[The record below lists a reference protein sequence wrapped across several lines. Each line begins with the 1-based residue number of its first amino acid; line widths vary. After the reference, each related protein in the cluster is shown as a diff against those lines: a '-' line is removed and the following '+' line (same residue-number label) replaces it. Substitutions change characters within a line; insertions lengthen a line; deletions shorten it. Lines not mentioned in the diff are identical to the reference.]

1 MTALSDMTGHA
12 GKDYASLKDQKP
24 AFIESMTAVKYGRW
38 KVRIW
43 RKEVTVEE
51 WYDNSDL
58 KKFVKRGIWKN
69 KKHLAEEVCKLDRV
83 TAAEVLGKNSCG
95 LVLYTE
101 W

>member
-1 MTALSDMTGHA
+1 MI
-12 GKDYASLKDQKP
+12 P

-43 RKEVTVEE
+43 RKEMTVEE

-83 TAAEVLGKNSCG
+83 TAVEVLGKNSCG